1 MCYAVIADHYDNSI
15 HTSDFKGE
23 KKIEA
28 EFFPL
33 DQIHMTNWLIWDLDT
48 GVSDLQSVFCHR
60 PTFFWK
66 KSDLSRETEIHSP

>member
-1 MCYAVIADHYDNSI
+1 MGYAVIADHYDNSI

-33 DQIHMTNWLIWDLDT
+33 DQIHMTN
-48 GVSDLQSVFCHR
+48 
-60 PTFFWK
+60 
-66 KSDLSRETEIHSP
+66 